1 MAEVQAS
8 ALLSEWYFLVF
19 AKLIRFWKANYLTFG
34 GLLSPNACEI
44 WRSVEGR
51 VDFFEYLS
59 VKQFSV
65 FQLFA
70 K

>member
-34 GLLSPNACEI
+34 GLLSRHAGDFL
-44 WRSVEGR
+44 RSVEGR
-51 VDFFEYLS
+51 VDFFNSQS
-59 VKQFSV
+59 V
-65 FQLFA
+65 
-70 K
+70 